1 MRNCFSMLTIFVI
14 LSWITGC
21 GPFLNQNPPDT
32 TTETKPVSENPESQ
46 YADGAIIEDFDI
58 LSLRDDEL
66 DANKLKYEQKKKTE
80 MPPVSQ
86 PVTKSSTSTNWKQS
100 QTPSVDT
107 LKTARVQELV
117 PGWRVQVCALADESA
132 ARRLQQRAEDVFEKY
147 QSFKVY
153 LAYDS
158 PYYKVRIGDFTSR
171 TEADRLKTI
180 AIQKGFPDAWVV
192 RTNVTRLSDEF
203 DDSEILKELELEEVP
218 E

>member
-1 MRNCFSMLTIFVI
+1 MRICFSMLTIFLI
-14 LSWITGC
+14 LIWIIGC
-21 GPFLNQNPPDT
+21 GPFLNQNPPD

-46 YADGAIIEDFDI
+46 YADGTIIEDFDV

-66 DANKLKYEQKKKTE
+66 DANKLKFEQKKKTE

-86 PVTKSSTSTNWKQS
+86 PVSKPSTTTGLKQT
-100 QTPSVDT
+100 QTPAVDT
-107 LKTARVQELV
+107 LTTSRVRELV
-117 PGWRVQVCALADESA
+117 PGWRVQICALADESA

-153 LAYDS
+153 LTYDS

-192 RTNVTRLSDEF
+192 RTNVLKQSDEF
-203 DDSEILKELELEEVP
+203 DDSEILKELELEEAP